1 MKNGGE
7 FSCFTKK
14 PTPAFARIFVTQ
26 EPATIL
32 IFIFRRRSYRFFRER
47 SGRSLTEKSIFFSAG
62 DVCVV
67 FPYQFHEYED
77 IGETRTVVI
86 VLSPEEF
93 SEFDA
98 VFHSKLPKS
107 PVVKDETGAL
117 RALSLRLAEC
127 VSGETS
133 EKDGA
138 PVPPPM
144 QDGLASYRSALAK
157 GYGLL
162 LLGALL
168 PSVEFAEINRMEIP
182 ALQKILHYCVENF
195 TRELSLDV
203 LAKELHM
210 NKHFISKLIN
220 GALSMSF
227 TGYLNMIRIYAAQEK
242 MERCEKTMNISEIAY
257 SCGFSS
263 IRSFNRNFLRLTGMS
278 PPITSSGIT
287 PLKIAETAAFYPA
300 SAPNLE

>member
-1 MKNGGE
+1 MFYEK
-7 FSCFTKK
+7 TD
-14 PTPAFARIFVTQ
+14 ARLRADIRYTRTGYYPHFHFQAEIVSV
-26 EPATIL
+26 L
-32 IFIFRRRSYRFFRER
+32 
-47 SGRSLTEKSIFFSAG
+47 SGTLRAVVDGKEHFLSAG
-62 DVCVV
+62 DICVV

-98 VFHSKLPKS
+98 VFHSKLPKN

-127 VSGETS
+127 MSGEVS

-144 QDGLASYRSALAK
+144 KDGLSSYRSALAK

-278 PPITSSGIT
+278 PSDYIERHHPSQNS
-287 PLKIAETAAFYPA
+287 
-300 SAPNLE
+300 

>member
-1 MKNGGE
+1 MRVGGDLGKGRGAR
-7 FSCFTKK
+7 S
-14 PTPAFARIFVTQ
+14 PADA
-26 EPATIL
+26 
-32 IFIFRRRSYRFFRER
+32 
-47 SGRSLTEKSIFFSAG
+47 GR
-62 DVCVV
+62 
-67 FPYQFHEYED
+67 
-77 IGETRTVVI
+77 
-86 VLSPEEF
+86 
-93 SEFDA
+93 
-98 VFHSKLPKS
+98 
-107 PVVKDETGAL
+107 
-117 RALSLRLAEC
+117 
-127 VSGETS
+127 
-133 EKDGA
+133 
-138 PVPPPM
+138 
-144 QDGLASYRSALAK
+144 LASYRSALAK

-278 PPITSSGIT
+278 PSDYIERHHPSQNS
-287 PLKIAETAAFYPA
+287 
-300 SAPNLE
+300 